1 MKRITEEEKIQI
13 STLQEQI
20 TESKDKLEPFKDK
33 EEFIKLNELI
43 KKETEH
49 KKILNRQNSPSL
61 NVTLMT
67 GQKGKFS
74 ILHQEMEEVDQ
85 GNIETPHR

>member
-33 EEFIKLNELI
+33 EFIKLNELL
-43 KKETEH
+43 KKETDRTQ
-49 KKILNRQNSPSL
+49 KILNRQNSPSL

-67 GQKGKFS
+67 GQKGKFL